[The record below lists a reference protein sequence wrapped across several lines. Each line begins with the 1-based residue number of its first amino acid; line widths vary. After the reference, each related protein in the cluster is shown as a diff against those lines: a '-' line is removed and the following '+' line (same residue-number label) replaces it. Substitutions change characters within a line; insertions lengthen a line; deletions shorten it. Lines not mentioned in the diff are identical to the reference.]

1 MTIRS
6 GRSLTVATTAAAALG
21 ALAAPALA
29 APALAF
35 GIATPAANV
44 ATPAAKAA
52 QTDPLL
58 GTARLVGTFELAG
71 RITTAVRVTGEHK
84 GQNVIRRWSFLPA
97 CPVGAC
103 RTIGLLRVRSGG
115 SDKVKLTRKRPGYY
129 VGTGS
134 FYAPLK
140 CGGKTYRRGEA
151 VPYTVTV
158 TITSALRDPTGA
170 LVATRVNA
178 TYTNKSRR
186 NLTRCVDFPGHDAA
200 SYHGHVLLGSSSGGT
215 GVASGA

>member
-6 GRSLTVATTAAAALG
+6 GRSLTVAATAAAALG
-21 ALAAPALA
+21 ALAASGLAAPALA
-29 APALAF
+29 APALAV
-35 GIATPAANV
+35 GAATPAAR
-44 ATPAAKAA
+44 AAA
-52 QTDPLL
+52 TDPVL
-58 GTARLVGTFELAG
+58 GAARLVGTFELAG

-84 GQNVIRRWSFLPA
+84 GQNVIRTWSFLPG
-97 CPVGAC
+97 CSVGPC

-129 VGTGS
+129 VGSGS

-151 VPYTVTV
+151 VPFTVTV

-215 GVASGA
+215 GVANGA

>member
-6 GRSLTVATTAAAALG
+6 GRSLTVAATAAAALG
-21 ALAAPALA
+21 ALAASAIAAPALA
-29 APALAF
+29 APALAV
-35 GIATPAANV
+35 GA

-52 QTDPLL
+52 VTDPLV
-58 GTARLVGTFELAG
+58 GAARLVGTFELAG

-97 CPVGAC
+97 CSVGSC

-129 VGTGS
+129 TGSGS

-140 CGGKTYRRGEA
+140 CGGKTYGRGEA
-151 VPYTVTV
+151 VPFTVTV
-158 TITSALRDPTGA
+158 TITGALRDATGA

-215 GVASGA
+215 GVANGA